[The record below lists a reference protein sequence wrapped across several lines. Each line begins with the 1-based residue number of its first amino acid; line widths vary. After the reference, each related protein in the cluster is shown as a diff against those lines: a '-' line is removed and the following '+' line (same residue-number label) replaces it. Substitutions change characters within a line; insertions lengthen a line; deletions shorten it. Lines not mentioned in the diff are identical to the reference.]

1 MRKTIL
7 LFIGMMLQC
16 LGLYAQSIGQEHQAL
31 AAFLKRMY
39 LAAPFEGVKIVEDYD
54 HQYLISVISLEKAKY
69 PNPSVMNRVATVKAQ
84 AQASNFINGARID
97 AETIIHTTET
107 KDSSGRQQT
116 ITETIEK
123 IKMNSSGF
131 VQGMQLLHSFDA
143 SEPRTVFVYS
153 AKLQPQTKP

>member
-1 MRKTIL
+1 MAL
-7 LFIGMMLQC
+7 
-16 LGLYAQSIGQEHQAL
+16 AL

-54 HQYLISVISLEKAKY
+54 HQYMISVISLEKAKY

-84 AQASNFINGARID
+84 AQASNFINGAHID
-97 AETIIHTTET
+97 AETIIRTTET

-116 ITETIEK
+116 ITATIEK

-143 SEPRTVFVYS
+143 TEPRTVFIYS
-153 AKLQPQTKP
+153 AKLQP

>member
-1 MRKTIL
+1 MHKR
-7 LFIGMMLQC
+7 LFIVTGLLLQC
-16 LGLYAQSIGQEHQAL
+16 ISLGAQSIGQEHQAL

-69 PNPSVMNRVATVKAQ
+69 PNPSVMSRVATVKAQ

-97 AETIIHTTET
+97 AETIIRTTEA

-143 SEPRTVFVYS
+143 TEPRTVFIYS
-153 AKLQPQTKP
+153 AKLEP